1 MDETEREF
9 EHRLTETEQRS
20 KSNTHRLDKLEKV
33 TEEIH
38 TMSGTMVQLVE
49 EIKHTNE
56 NVCSLDEKVDHIDA
70 RVDYMERAPAENAKK
85 YKSTAVTAIISTISG
100 AFATGLIMMIA
111 QYIKQ
116 KEEVFNTKNCVFK
129 ANVDTVK
136 WFKAAGIRAVKTM
149 AQTAV
154 AVIGTAAVV
163 SSVDWKLVVSS
174 AIVAGVV
181 SLLTSVAGIPEVEE
195 E

>member
-9 EHRLTETEQRS
+9 EHRLTEIEQRS

-70 RVDYMERAPAENAKK
+70 RVDDMERAPAENAKK

-111 QYIKQ
+111 QYIK
-116 KEEVFNTKNCVFK
+116 
-129 ANVDTVK
+129 
-136 WFKAAGIRAVKTM
+136 
-149 AQTAV
+149 
-154 AVIGTAAVV
+154 
-163 SSVDWKLVVSS
+163 
-174 AIVAGVV
+174 
-181 SLLTSVAGIPEVEE
+181 
-195 E
+195 